1 MVQYYSLAILT
12 VEGAL
17 QDTADQMIL
26 NFQLCMWCNGAF
38 HPSRI
43 ASPSRWFDLIHCQK
57 SLEMGNKCDC
67 KAFGKQKFM

>member
-26 NFQLCMWCNGAF
+26 NFQLCMW
-38 HPSRI
+38 
-43 ASPSRWFDLIHCQK
+43 
-57 SLEMGNKCDC
+57 
-67 KAFGKQKFM
+67 